1 MVFWLPLRQSR
12 YLYWLRYLQLGC
24 AVLALWHVHW
34 PLTVRVA
41 ALLLIMLYAR
51 RTRPL
56 PEALLFDSHGL
67 QLCYAWRRSRARLG
81 AQCYC
86 TEFLVVLS
94 VELESDQPED
104 EVWGRAVVRRWL
116 VLLPDSSS
124 PDALR
129 RLRVYL
135 RWHAQT
141 PA

>member
-24 AVLALWHVHW
+24 AALALWHVHW
-34 PLTVRVA
+34 PLTVQAV
-41 ALLLIMLYAR
+41 ALLMIVMYAR
-51 RTRPL
+51 HQRPL

-67 QLCYAWRRSRARLG
+67 QLCYAKQRSPARLG
-81 AQCYC
+81 SQCYC
-86 TEFLVVLS
+86 SEFLVVLS
-94 VELESDQPED
+94 IEQELEKPEE
-104 EVWGRAVVRRWL
+104 EVRGRAVAKRWL

-135 RWHAQT
+135 RWHAKM
-141 PA
+141 PE